1 MYAGSSVVFSIFI
14 AVALVSTVV
23 MATTA
28 AVMRRRAASDAGPPS
43 TRGVCTAH
51 RQALL
56 SVPLDGASTIARQ
69 ALEQG
74 GARVIGQPN
83 TWLVRGARRWS
94 LGTYG
99 ELVSVWLAP
108 VDGGIWCTVESRP
121 LVPWVLIDWGRNER
135 NVDRVLQALVSFGAT
150 VPPGPLPRPGT
161 W

>member
-1 MYAGSSVVFSIFI
+1 MLWVIV

-23 MATTA
+23 MATAA
-28 AVMRRRAASDAGPPS
+28 AVMRRSAADDAGPPS
-43 TRGVCTAH
+43 TRGVCSAH

-56 SVPLDGASTIARQ
+56 PVPLDGARTIARQ

-83 TWLVRGARRWS
+83 EWLIRGARGWS
-94 LGTYG
+94 PGTYG

-121 LVPWVLIDWGRNER
+121 IVPWVLIDWGRNER
-135 NVDRVLQALVSFGAT
+135 NADRVLRALVSFGAI
-150 VPPGPLPRPGT
+150 VPPGPLPHPGT